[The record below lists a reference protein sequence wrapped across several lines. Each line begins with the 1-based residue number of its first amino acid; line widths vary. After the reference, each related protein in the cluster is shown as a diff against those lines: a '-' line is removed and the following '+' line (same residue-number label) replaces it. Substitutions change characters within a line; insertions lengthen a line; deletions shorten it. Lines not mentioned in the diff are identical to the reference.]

1 MSNTDFVL
9 AGEDLTVSFDG
20 FKAIDALT
28 LYVDKNELLVIIGPN
43 GAGKTT
49 LLRALAGLEP
59 GNVTLGETPLAA
71 LPPRERARTI
81 GYLPQHASPA
91 WNLTAE
97 ALVRLG
103 RLPHRTSRAED
114 DAAVRAALAALD
126 AAHLAPRGIH
136 TLSGGERARILLARV
151 LAGQPRWILADEP
164 LASLDLAH
172 AAALLAHF
180 RALADQGTGAKTGVV
195 LVVHSLAHAMN
206 HADRVIVLH
215 KGRLAADAPPA
226 VALSED
232 VIEHVWGVRAAWTG
246 PAGARALSL

>member
-1 MSNTDFVL
+1 MIL
-9 AGEDLTVSFDG
+9 ATENLTVPGRLNGISATLRPG
-20 FKAIDALT
+20 ELTAIC
-28 LYVDKNELLVIIGPN
+28 GPN

-59 GNVTLGETPLAA
+59 GPVTLGATPLAA
-71 LPPRERARTI
+71 LPPRRRAQDI
-81 GYLPQHASPA
+81 GYLPQHAEPA

-103 RLPHRTSRAED
+103 RLPHRTGRAED
-114 DAAVRAALAALD
+114 DAAVHAALTALD

-136 TLSGGERARILLARV
+136 TLSGGERARVLLARV
-151 LAGQPRWILADEP
+151 LAGNPRWILADEP

-180 RALADQGTGAKTGVV
+180 RKLADQGTGVV

-206 HADRVIVLH
+206 HANRVIVLH
-215 KGRLAADAPPA
+215 NGRIAADAPPQI
-226 VALSED
+226 ALSEE
-232 VIEHVWGVRAAWTG
+232 VIEHVWNVRATWTG
-246 PAGARALSL
+246 PQGARALSL

>member
-1 MSNTDFVL
+1 MIL
-9 AGEDLTVSFDG
+9 AAENLTVPGRLTDLSATLRRG
-20 FKAIDALT
+20 ELTAIC
-28 LYVDKNELLVIIGPN
+28 GPN

-91 WNLTAE
+91 WNLTAA

-114 DAAVRAALAALD
+114 DAAVRAALAALE

-180 RALADQGTGAKTGVV
+180 RALADQGTGVV

-206 HADRVIVLH
+206 HADRVLVLH
-215 KGRLAADAPPA
+215 QGRLAADGPPEQ
-226 VALSED
+226 ALSEET
-232 VIEHVWGVRAAWTG
+232 INRIWGVRAQWTG
-246 PAGARALSL
+246 PQGARALSL

>member
-1 MSNTDFVL
+1 MSL
-9 AGEDLTVSFDG
+9 AAQNLTVPGRLSG
-20 FKAIDALT
+20 ISITLRPGELTAIC
-28 LYVDKNELLVIIGPN
+28 GPN

-59 GNVTLGETPLAA
+59 GPVRLGETPLAQ
-71 LPPRERARTI
+71 LPPRRRAQDI
-81 GYLPQHASPA
+81 GYLPQHAHPA

-114 DAAVRAALAALD
+114 DAAALAALTALG
-126 AAHLAPRGIH
+126 AAHLAPRGVH
-136 TLSGGERARILLARV
+136 TLSGGERARVALARV
-151 LAGQPRWILADEP
+151 LAGNPRWILADEP